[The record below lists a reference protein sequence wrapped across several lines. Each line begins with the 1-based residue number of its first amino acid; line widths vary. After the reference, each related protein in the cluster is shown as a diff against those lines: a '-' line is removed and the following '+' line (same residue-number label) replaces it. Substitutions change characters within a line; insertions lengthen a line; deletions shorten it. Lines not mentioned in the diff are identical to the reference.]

1 MDFLTFPE
9 RFDAFYF
16 ILFKIEKLNES
27 GSFNLKMYECLKVR
41 CIQSMDKVNI
51 YIIVPLHK

>member
-1 MDFLTFPE
+1 MH
-9 RFDAFYF
+9 F

-27 GSFNLKMYECLKVR
+27 GSFNLKMYEYLKVR